1 MWSLD
6 RVRLGKNGKW
16 TYERT
21 VNPLTHSPS
30 KDGEFSE
37 ELCGDL
43 TSDCVRNV
51 QSLGR
56 EKIERIVQYTRQRYN
71 IGGSPAHGGPAG
83 VSASGTLKFDFSQL
97 VDTSA

>member
-37 ELCGDL
+37 DQCSKL
-43 TSDCVRNV
+43 TSDCIR
-51 QSLGR
+51 STKTLGR
-56 EKIERIVQYTRQRYN
+56 EKVKRIVQYVREQHKL
-71 IGGSPAHGGPAG
+71 GPSPSDNDSEAPR
-83 VSASGTLKFDFSQL
+83 SSGALKFDFSQL
-97 VDTSA
+97 MDTSA